1 MTLPTK
7 LKRGDVYWV
16 NLDPTIG
23 SETKKTRPGVI
34 VSNDA
39 QNMVGK
45 HIIIAPVT
53 SVLKKIY
60 PFEVAIVLGDKKS
73 KVMLDQIRTVSC
85 QRLGSKI
92 GPLISHEIE
101 DLDKALKIVLSLG

>member
-1 MTLPTK
+1 MKQK
-7 LKRGDVYWV
+7 LKRGEVYWV
-16 NLDPTIG
+16 NLDPTVG

-45 HIIIAPVT
+45 HVIIAPVT

-60 PFEVAIVLGDKKS
+60 PFEIVITLGGKKS
-73 KVMLDQIRTVSC
+73 KVMLDQIRTVAC
-85 QRLGSKI
+85 QRLGGKI
-92 GPLISHEIE
+92 STLLPNELE